1 MHGKSYRFFGE
12 KVREAEPEVEE
23 EEEKYSPSQSAEA
36 FLLIFGAVI
45 AVAWV
50 MSYLP
55 KIGRSHGVD
64 SFLTLAV

>member
-1 MHGKSYRFFGE
+1 MYGKSYRFFDE
-12 KVREAEPEVEE
+12 KVRGTEE
-23 EEEKYSPSQSAEA
+23 EAGEEEKKYSPSQSAEA

-50 MSYLP
+50 MCYLP